1 MLDWVVAF
9 ICAAFAVGVVIW
21 MAYNVLPVLLVLL
34 M

>member
-9 ICAAFAVGVVIW
+9 ITAVFAVGVLIW
-21 MAYNVLPVLLVLL
+21 LAYNALPVLLVLL